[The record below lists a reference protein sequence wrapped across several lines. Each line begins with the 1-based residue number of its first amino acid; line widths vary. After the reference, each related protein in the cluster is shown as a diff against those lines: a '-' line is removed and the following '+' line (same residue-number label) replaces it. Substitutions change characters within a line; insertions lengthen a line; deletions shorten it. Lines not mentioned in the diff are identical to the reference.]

1 MEKDQIIILENRGL
15 ISVTGDDAKEF
26 LQNIITNDIEKVDQ
40 NNSIYSALLSPQGKY
55 LHEFFIIHVDKGY
68 LIDCDNKSKEDLISN
83 LSKYK
88 LRSKVDLKDLSSDYV
103 IGVINLEK
111 FNEIQSESKESS
123 DTIIYR
129 ESPLFIDPRKKE
141 LGARILSSLEKIHLT
156 IKKLDLKIT
165 KAENYFIDAHAKGV
179 PIKGVENLKEKLF
192 GLEANLEELGAIDF
206 KKGCYIGQENTA
218 RMKLKNKL
226 RKRLLPIKSSFKLN
240 FEDELAFNDIKIG
253 KILICDPYP
262 FALIKLSDPD
272 FNTFKNKKINIS
284 NGYVRIINDNQDL

>member
-1 MEKDQIIILENRGL
+1 MKKDQIIILENRGL

-26 LQNIITNDIEKVDQ
+26 LQNIVTNDIEKVDQ
-40 NNSIYSALLSPQGKY
+40 DNSIYSALLSPQGKY

-68 LIDCDNKSKEDLISN
+68 LIDCDNKSKEDLINN

-141 LGARILSSLEKIHLT
+141 LGARILSSLEKLHLT
-156 IKKLDLKIT
+156 IKKLSLKIIDS
-165 KAENYFIDAHAKGV
+165 KEYFNHAHDLGV
-179 PIKGVENLKEKLF
+179 PEKGLVNLKEQLF
-192 GLEANLEELGAIDF
+192 GLEANFEELNAIDF

-226 RKRLLPIKSSFKLN
+226 RRRLLAVKADGEVLIDDDLTFG
-240 FEDELAFNDIKIG
+240 EIKIG
-253 KILICDPYP
+253 KILINKPYP
-262 FALIKLSDPD
+262 FALIKLFDPD
-272 FNTFKNKKINIS
+272 FSTFKDKELNCGNTKVKIIS
-284 NGYVRIINDNQDL
+284 SY

>member
-1 MEKDQIIILENRGL
+1 M
-15 ISVTGDDAKEF
+15 TGDDAKEF

-68 LIDCDNKSKEDLISN
+68 LIDCDAKSKEDLISN

-103 IGVINLEK
+103 IGVINLKK
-111 FNEIQSESKESS
+111 FKEIQSESKESS

-141 LGARILSSLEKIHLT
+141 LGARILSSLEKLHLT
-156 IKKLDLKIT
+156 IKKLNLKIIDNS
-165 KAENYFIDAHAKGV
+165 KYFNHAHNLGIPEKGLV
-179 PIKGVENLKEKLF
+179 NLKEQLF
-192 GLEANLEELGAIDF
+192 GLEANFEELNAIDF
-206 KKGCYIGQENTA
+206 KKGCYVGQENTA

-226 RKRLLPIKSSFKLN
+226 RRRLLPLKADEKIKIGEDLN
-240 FEDELAFNDIKIG
+240 FGEIKIG
-253 KILICDPYP
+253 KILINTPYP
-262 FALIKLSDPD
+262 FALVKLFDPD
-272 FNTFKNKKINIS
+272 FSDFKDKELNCGNAKVK
-284 NGYVRIINDNQDL
+284 IINNY

>member
-15 ISVTGDDAKEF
+15 ISVTGGDAKEF
-26 LQNIITNDIEKVDQ
+26 LQNITTNDIEKVDQ

-55 LHEFFIIHVDKGY
+55 LHEFFIIHIDKGY

-88 LRSKVDLKDLSSDYV
+88 LRSKVDLKDISSDYV

-141 LGARILSSLEKIHLT
+141 LGARILSSLEKLHLT
-156 IKKLDLKIT
+156 IKKLSLKIIDSS
-165 KAENYFIDAHAKGV
+165 KYFNHAHNLGIPEKGLV
-179 PIKGVENLKEKLF
+179 NLKEQLF
-192 GLEANLEELGAIDF
+192 GLEANFEELNAIDF
-206 KKGCYIGQENTA
+206 KKGCYVGQENTA
-218 RMKLKNKL
+218 RMKLKNKI
-226 RKRLLPIKSSFKLN
+226 RKKLLPIRTNEKINIGS
-240 FEDELAFNDIKIG
+240 EIMFNGKKIG
-253 KILICDPYP
+253 KILIGNPYP
-262 FALIKLSDPD
+262 FALINLFDPNFSD
-272 FNTFKNKKINIS
+272 FKDKDLNCGKVKAK
-284 NGYVRIINDNQDL
+284 IINSY

>member
-68 LIDCDNKSKEDLISN
+68 LIDCDAKSKEDLISN

-111 FNEIQSESKESS
+111 FKEIQSESKESS

-141 LGARILSSLEKIHLT
+141 LGARILSSLEKLHLT
-156 IKKLDLKIT
+156 IKKLSLKIIDG
-165 KAENYFIDAHAKGV
+165 KEYFNHAHDLGIPEKGLV
-179 PIKGVENLKEKLF
+179 NLREQLF
-192 GLEANLEELGAIDF
+192 GLEANFEELNAIDF
-206 KKGCYIGQENTA
+206 KKGCYVGQENTA

-226 RKRLLPIKSSFKLN
+226 RRRLLPLKTDEEIKIGEDLN
-240 FEDELAFNDIKIG
+240 FGEIKIG
-253 KILICDPYP
+253 KILINTPYP
-262 FALIKLSDPD
+262 FALVKLFDPD
-272 FNTFKNKKINIS
+272 FSDFKDKELNCGNAKVK
-284 NGYVRIINDNQDL
+284 IINNY

>member
-68 LIDCDNKSKEDLISN
+68 LIDCDAKSKEDLISN

-141 LGARILSSLEKIHLT
+141 LGARIVSSLEKLHLT
-156 IKKLDLKIT
+156 IKKLSLKIIDS
-165 KAENYFIDAHAKGV
+165 KKYFNHAHDLGIPEKGLV
-179 PIKGVENLKEKLF
+179 NLKEQLF
-192 GLEANLEELGAIDF
+192 GLEANFEELNAIDF

-226 RKRLLPIKSSFKLN
+226 RRRLLAVKADGEVLIDDDLTFG
-240 FEDELAFNDIKIG
+240 EIKIG
-253 KILICDPYP
+253 KILINKPYP
-262 FALIKLSDPD
+262 FALIKLFDPD
-272 FNTFKNKKINIS
+272 FSTFKDKELNCGNTKVKIIS
-284 NGYVRIINDNQDL
+284 SY

>member
-68 LIDCDNKSKEDLISN
+68 LIDCDAKSKEDLISN

-88 LRSKVDLKDLSSDYV
+88 LRSKVNLKDLSSDYV
-103 IGVINLEK
+103 IGVINLKK
-111 FNEIQSESKESS
+111 FKEIQSESKESS

-141 LGARILSSLEKIHLT
+141 LGARILSSLEKLHLT
-156 IKKLDLKIT
+156 IKKLSLKIIDS
-165 KAENYFIDAHAKGV
+165 KEYFNHAHDLGIPEKGLV
-179 PIKGVENLKEKLF
+179 NLKEQLF
-192 GLEANLEELGAIDF
+192 GLEANFEELNAIDF
-206 KKGCYIGQENTA
+206 KKGCYVGQENTA

-226 RKRLLPIKSSFKLN
+226 RRRLLPLKTDEEIKIGEDLN
-240 FEDELAFNDIKIG
+240 FGEIKIG
-253 KILICDPYP
+253 KILINNPYP
-262 FALIKLSDPD
+262 FALVKLFDPD
-272 FNTFKNKKINIS
+272 FSDFKDKELKCGNAKVK
-284 NGYVRIINDNQDL
+284 IINNY

>member
-68 LIDCDNKSKEDLISN
+68 LIDCDNKSKEGLISN

-111 FNEIQSESKESS
+111 FNEIQSESKE
-123 DTIIYR
+123 
-129 ESPLFIDPRKKE
+129 
-141 LGARILSSLEKIHLT
+141 
-156 IKKLDLKIT
+156 
-165 KAENYFIDAHAKGV
+165 
-179 PIKGVENLKEKLF
+179 
-192 GLEANLEELGAIDF
+192 
-206 KKGCYIGQENTA
+206 
-218 RMKLKNKL
+218 
-226 RKRLLPIKSSFKLN
+226 
-240 FEDELAFNDIKIG
+240 
-253 KILICDPYP
+253 
-262 FALIKLSDPD
+262 
-272 FNTFKNKKINIS
+272 
-284 NGYVRIINDNQDL
+284 

>member
-55 LHEFFIIHVDKGY
+55 LHEFFIIYLDKGY
-68 LIDCDNKSKEDLISN
+68 LIDCDNNSKEDLISN

-103 IGVINLEK
+103 VGVINFEK

-156 IKKLDLKIT
+156 IKKLSLKIVDS
-165 KAENYFIDAHAKGV
+165 EEYFNHAHDLGIPEKGLV
-179 PIKGVENLKEKLF
+179 NLKEQLF
-192 GLEANLEELGAIDF
+192 GLEANFEELNAIDF
-206 KKGCYIGQENTA
+206 KKGCYVGQENTA

-226 RKRLLPIKSSFKLN
+226 RRRLLPLKTDEEIKIGEDLN
-240 FEDELAFNDIKIG
+240 FGEIKIG
-253 KILICDPYP
+253 KILINNPYP
-262 FALIKLSDPD
+262 FALVKLFDPD
-272 FNTFKNKKINIS
+272 FSNFKDKELYCGNAKVK
-284 NGYVRIINDNQDL
+284 IINNY